1 MPNKGGKKKKSKNT
15 SKNPVAKEMVTMES
29 VAKDITESGLQVNNT
44 LFYGYIDQIYS
55 GSAIEVVY
63 YPDNK
68 DITKTSKVR
77 VHVKISF
84 VKQRVVSKGAN
95 VLIALR
101 DFNKNEADLIQV
113 YDDNMSRRI
122 EFFRELNKTKNSN
135 YKGVVFVSEVDAV
148 DMDDPVAMKR
158 LQDQQREERRAKNNT
173 QEYVNFDELMANPN
187 KTVDDDND
195 EDDDGESASEDSSS
209 EEEIKRDKKEKTLD
223 KKKRYQQIEDDFL

>member
-148 DMDDPVAMKR
+148 DMDDHVAMKR
-158 LQDQQREERRAKNNT
+158 LRDQQREERRAKNNT